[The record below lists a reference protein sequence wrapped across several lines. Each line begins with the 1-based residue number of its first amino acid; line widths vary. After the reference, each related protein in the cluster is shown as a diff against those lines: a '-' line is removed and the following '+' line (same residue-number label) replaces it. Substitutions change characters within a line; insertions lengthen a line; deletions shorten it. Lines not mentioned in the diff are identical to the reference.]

1 MKTFLFALPG
11 LLVLLGCSSGPE
23 PSLHVLGQPAA
34 ALASVVSET
43 GRPVVEL
50 KPVSLP
56 DYLNS
61 TDILLRDGQNELKV
75 SSTGRWGE
83 RLSLGVTRALAD
95 ALARRLPRVT
105 VLQSASDEAPAASVA
120 TNIEA
125 FDIEPDGRCV
135 LTARWT
141 VIGQDRKAIVGGKRA
156 TIVTMVPRTK
166 DGVSDTGIVTAMNEA
181 MEQLASYIA
190 SDVSRGVGRTR

>member
-1 MKTFLFALPG
+1 MKMGMFALPG
-11 LLVLLGCSSGPE
+11 LLVLLGCSSGPA
-23 PSLHVLGQPAA
+23 PGIHVLGQPAA
-34 ALASVVSET
+34 AVASVISET
-43 GRPVVEL
+43 GRPVLEL

-83 RLSLGVTRALAD
+83 RLSLGVTRALAE

-105 VLQSASDEAPAASVA
+105 VLQSASDGASVA
-120 TNIEA
+120 TDIDA

-135 LTARWT
+135 LTARWAIT
-141 VIGQDRKAIVGGKRA
+141 GQDRKALGGGKRA
-156 TIVTMVPRTK
+156 TIVTMVPRDK
-166 DGVSDTGIVTAMNEA
+166 DGVSDTGIVTAMNA
-181 MEQLASYIA
+181 AVEQLANYIA
-190 SDVSRGVGRTR
+190 SDVSRGIGGSR